1 MIRFIQSKVN
11 VIFVQGVCIFS
22 KRDVMLISLTKNKK
36 PPAVMR
42 LEKKNQ
48 CVELYLQFF
57 LSCLPVD

>member
-42 LEKKNQ
+42 LEKKKSM
-48 CVELYLQFF
+48 CGIVAPIFF
-57 LSCLPVD
+57 VLSSR